1 MVRLNM
7 KKIIFAFLIVAML
20 ITLCACNNDISSDIE
35 DDTTTQASEDS
46 SSETET
52 TETPEE
58 EIQGDWVIKNYVD
71 EFNEPTLTKY
81 ITTKSKL
88 TGTFSN
94 TATNNSELKAN
105 ILVDSTK
112 ISIMLYEYG
121 RNQVKSNSNDDYK
134 ITIKY
139 GYKKVEISGMMN
151 LDRIHIWG
159 NSKQEMITALS
170 SGKTVSLYIVNKDRK
185 TTTYLFSVESSN
197 FADAYDEIKLK
208 DDYDYSFDFSDE
220 QTTTEPPTTDEIQK
234 KIKAQLAEGVIEAE
248 YIGYA
253 ADMDLSFLSESE
265 KASIN
270 KCISNLKKVEG
281 CYDGENCS
289 YYIYIADGC
298 FYFGDSKNCYKM
310 ETKYNINDNVWEDAT
325 WGEDITEVSA
335 NSFQTTIRK
344 YTKVDID
351 DLPSCFDEYISLHTG
366 G

>member
-1 MVRLNM
+1 MVRLDM
-7 KKIIFAFLIVAML
+7 KKIISVLLLIAML
-20 ITLCACNNDISSDIE
+20 ITLCACNNDTPSVSE
-35 DDTTTQASEDS
+35 DDTTTQATDNSLSE
-46 SSETET
+46 SETT
-52 TETPEE
+52 QTPEE
-58 EIQGDWVIKNYVD
+58 ETQEDWVIKNYVD
-71 EFNEPTLTKY
+71 EFNEPTYNKYVTTKY
-81 ITTKSKL
+81 TL

-94 TATNNSELKAN
+94 TATNNSELKAK

-121 RNQVKSNSNDDYK
+121 KNQVKSNSNDDYK

-159 NSKQEMITALS
+159 SSKQEMIDALS
-170 SGKTVSLYIVNKDRK
+170 CGETVSFYIVNKERK

-208 DDYDYSFDFSDE
+208 NDYDYSFDSSDE
-220 QTTTEPPTTDEIQK
+220 TTTTEPPTADEIQK
-234 KIKAQLAEGVIEAE
+234 QIKAQLAEGIIEAE

-253 ADMDLSFLSESE
+253 AEMDLSFLSSTE
-265 KASIN
+265 KALID
-270 KCISNLKKVEG
+270 KCISNLQKVEG

-310 ETKYNINDNVWEDAT
+310 ETKYNINDDVWEDAS
-325 WGEDITEVSA
+325 WGEDITKVSA